1 MKIEII
7 KPFKLLQVGQQ
18 LDIDREYCIK
28 LIDKGVAKKAGE
40 VEEVTTLKAKSKK

>member
-28 LIDKGVAKKAGE
+28 LIDKGIAKELGK
-40 VEEVTTLKAKSKK
+40 VDEVTTSKAKTKK